1 MFGGYYCN
9 YHNFEFVLL
18 KEKKGNNDCNYESN
32 YDKINDDEEEGTNGS
47 SRMIIAVIKDH
58 HNSQSDR

>member
-32 YDKINDDEEEGTNGS
+32 YDKINDDEEGTNGS